1 MKSLTLGS
9 ERKVIALR
17 TSSARSTVAM
27 NKLALAL
34 VTPQVNQIQPNL
46 VLKKRQRASIFTL
59 HFVKYVVFGV
69 TTGVDP

>member
-1 MKSLTLGS
+1 
-9 ERKVIALR
+9 
-17 TSSARSTVAM
+17 M